1 MNINLTKSSLL
12 AAQEIIRDKT
22 IKQHKDLN
30 YLESHKTTLD
40 ISNGKKIID
49 TLGSDIISEF
59 NQAPKDSNRQLI
71 LRKILMSFIKKAK
84 PGFMFRITGGRTYFL
99 DYVSENF
106 EQLLKEA
113 GLLDKIDLSEEGQ
126 KISNWWDEVSEFVR
140 KLDKVEKL
148 DLGREGE
155 KKTMIYEEN
164 KLKTLNIDK
173 KPSWDSYED
182 NFLGYD
188 IQSWDKDINKI
199 FIEVKAASHPSG
211 LFFLTRNEWNFS
223 ISVKDSFFIHVWIQD
238 QKKPR
243 IISFRELNSKNYK
256 IEDASNAAWSDI
268 KITPIK
274 IN

>member
-1 MNINLTKSSLL
+1 M
-12 AAQEIIRDKT
+12 
-22 IKQHKDLN
+22 
-30 YLESHKTTLD
+30 
-40 ISNGKKIID
+40 
-49 TLGSDIISEF
+49 
-59 NQAPKDSNRQLI
+59 
-71 LRKILMSFIKKAK
+71 
-84 PGFMFRITGGRTYFL
+84 
-99 DYVSENF
+99 V
-106 EQLLKEA
+106 
-113 GLLDKIDLSEEGQ
+113 
-126 KISNWWDEVSEFVR
+126 
-140 KLDKVEKL
+140 
-148 DLGREGE
+148 
-155 KKTMIYEEN
+155 YEES

-199 FIEVKAASHPSG
+199 FIEVKAASHSSG

-223 ISVKDSFFIHVWIQD
+223 ISVKDGFFIHVWIQD

>member
-106 EQLLKEA
+106 EQLFNLE
-113 GLLDKIDLSEEGQ
+113 I
-126 KISNWWDEVSEFVR
+126 
-140 KLDKVEKL
+140 
-148 DLGREGE
+148 
-155 KKTMIYEEN
+155 
-164 KLKTLNIDK
+164 
-173 KPSWDSYED
+173 
-182 NFLGYD
+182 
-188 IQSWDKDINKI
+188 
-199 FIEVKAASHPSG
+199 
-211 LFFLTRNEWNFS
+211 
-223 ISVKDSFFIHVWIQD
+223 
-238 QKKPR
+238 
-243 IISFRELNSKNYK
+243 
-256 IEDASNAAWSDI
+256 
-268 KITPIK
+268 
-274 IN
+274 